1 MKKSI
6 LVFLVVVTPI
16 LAASLAFLGL
26 KTLRSNPMGWFL
38 LTVGVVYSTGLI
50 VSLLVNRR
58 KFWESAS
65 KEEVQREERNDRSF
79 WLITIG
85 MSAVFFVSPVEYLYF
100 RLITVGG
107 QWPPFFGLGLVI
119 TGTWLFVWARRTL
132 KHAYSGHLEVK
143 EKQPLVQTGPYRIIC
158 HPAYASFLLMG
169 LGLAIGYISLLGFLA
184 YIILL
189 IPGMIFRIRVEE
201 RLLMDSFGEEYRS
214 YRSKTSRIL
223 PFIL

>member
-16 LAASLAFLGL
+16 LAAFLAFLGL
-26 KTLRSNPMGWFL
+26 KTLRSNPTGWFL
-38 LTVGVVYSTGLI
+38 LTVGVFYCIGLI

-65 KEEVQREERNDRSF
+65 KEEVKREERNDRSF
-79 WLITIG
+79 WFITIG
-85 MSAVFFVSPVEYLYF
+85 LSAVFFVSPLEYLYF
-100 RLITVGG
+100 RLITVGD
-107 QWPPFFGLGLVI
+107 QWLPFLGLGLVI
-119 TGTWLFVWARRTL
+119 IGAWLFVWARRTL
-132 KHAYSGHLEVK
+132 RHSYSGHLEVK
-143 EKQPLVQTGPYRIIC
+143 EKQLLVQTGPYRIIC

-169 LGLAIGYISLLGFLA
+169 LGLVIGCISLLGLLA

-189 IPGMIFRIRVEE
+189 LPGMIFRIKVEE
-201 RLLMDSFGEEYRS
+201 RLLVDSFGEEYKS

-223 PFIL
+223 PFIW